1 MIHENW
7 VLLGLALGLVG
18 ASRYALLAL
27 RGRVRPNLVT
37 WSLWA
42 AAPLIGFFA
51 QLDSG
56 AGMPA
61 LQTLGAGLGPLIV
74 FIAGLLSRHGRVR
87 VTPFDVGCGLFA
99 AAALVAWIAAGDARY
114 AVYLAIAADGVAA
127 IPTLRKAWG
136 DPWSEAVILYAL
148 TGTASGITLLT
159 VTSWQPEVWSFAAYL
174 LLLAV
179 ALIAVIIGRRAAL
192 AGRERR
198 LGPSGEAP
206 RAH

>member
-18 ASRYALLAL
+18 AARYSYLTI

-51 QLDSG
+51 QLDAG
-56 AGMPA
+56 VGMPA

-74 FIAGLLSRHGRVR
+74 FIAALLTKHGRVR
-87 VTPFDVGCGLFA
+87 VTPFDVACGLVA

-127 IPTLRKAWG
+127 APTFRKAWR
-136 DPWSEAVILYAL
+136 DPWSEAVFLYAFA
-148 TGTASGITLLT
+148 GSASGITLLT
-159 VTSWQPEVWSFAAYL
+159 VTSWRPEVWSFAAYL
-174 LLLAV
+174 LLMALS
-179 ALIAVIIGRRAAL
+179 LIAVIVGRRAAL
-192 AGRERR
+192 GRIEQRSAAR
-198 LGPSGEAP
+198 
-206 RAH
+206 